1 MKNGQKEDR
10 RVRKTKK
17 ALRECLAMLLAEKSI
32 QSITVRE
39 LTDKADIHR
48 STFYA
53 NFADIYDLYNHIEET
68 LLSDLSD
75 IFASA
80 HTSDAVE
87 CVVLLLQ
94 YLSDNREMSRLV
106 LGSNAS
112 DSFFN
117 KISALFNDSCISY
130 WQKAYGLVSPSDV
143 LEVYAHFLF
152 SGYLGVIRQ
161 WVISDFA
168 RTKDEL
174 VAIISDVDKNFEQF
188 VKSKLIAKDGF

>member
-1 MKNGQKEDR
+1 MNIEQKEDR

-17 ALRECLAMLLAEKSI
+17 ALRECLAEILAEKSI
-32 QSITVRE
+32 QNITVRE

-53 NFADIYDLYNHIEET
+53 NFTDIYDLYNHIEET

-80 HTSDAVE
+80 HNLDAVE

-94 YLSDNREMSRLV
+94 YISDNKEMSRLV
-106 LGSNAS
+106 LGNNAS

-117 KISALFNDSCISY
+117 RISALFNDSCITY
-130 WQKAYGLVSPSDV
+130 WRKAYSLAALSDE
-143 LEVYAHFLF
+143 LEIYSQFLF

-161 WVISDFA
+161 WVINDFS

-174 VAIISDVDKNFEQF
+174 VAVIADIDRNFEQVVRSKF
-188 VKSKLIAKDGF
+188 V

>member
-1 MKNGQKEDR
+1 MHHEQKEDR

-17 ALRECLAMLLAEKSI
+17 ALRECLAALLAEKSI

-39 LTDKADIHR
+39 LTDKADMHR

-68 LLSDLSD
+68 LLSDLHN
-75 IFASA
+75 IFANA
-80 HTSDAVE
+80 HTFDAVD
-87 CVVLLLQ
+87 CVTLLLQ
-94 YLSDNREMSRLV
+94 YVSDNREMSRLV

-117 KISALFNDSCISY
+117 KISTLFSDSCMAY
-130 WQKAYGLVSPSDV
+130 WQKTYDLAAPSDA
-143 LEVYAHFLF
+143 LKVYAQFLF

-168 RTKDEL
+168 QTKDEL
-174 VAIISDVDKNFEQF
+174 VAIISDVDKGFEQVVRNAF
-188 VKSKLIAKDGF
+188 SV